1 MKIRLT
7 RDVPVE
13 PKHGMTKGRVL
24 EVVRS
29 THPNGKGRPWVR
41 GDAGEEVLIQPHEYE
56 EVDEND

>member
-7 RDVPVE
+7 RNIPVE

-24 EVVRS
+24 EVVKR
-29 THPNGKGRPWVR
+29 THGTRGRPWVR
-41 GDAGEEVLIQPHEYE
+41 SDVGEEVLIEAHEYE